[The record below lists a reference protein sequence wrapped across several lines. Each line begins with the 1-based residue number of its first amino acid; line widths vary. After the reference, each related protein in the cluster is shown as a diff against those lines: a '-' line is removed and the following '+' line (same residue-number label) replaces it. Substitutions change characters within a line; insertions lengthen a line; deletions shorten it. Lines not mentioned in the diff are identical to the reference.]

1 MKNISLETQLNALYD
16 KAKVK
21 KAQNETPHSEGSSQF
36 NSTLQSTIQ
45 RMNAITDHADSAL
58 KSLPSTNKKEALQK
72 EMEQAGS
79 IHRKIMREQHN
90 LSALYQKLQLQK
102 PDPSS

>member
-1 MKNISLETQLNALYD
+1 MKNITLETQINALYD

-21 KAQNETPHSEGSSQF
+21 KAQNEPPRSQESTQF
-36 NSTLQSTIQ
+36 NSTLQSTIK
-45 RMNAITDHADSAL
+45 RMNAITDRADIAL
-58 KSLPSTNKKEALQK
+58 KSLPSANKEELQK
-72 EMEQAGS
+72 VMEQAGS

-102 PDPSS
+102 TDTTS